1 MNISEK
7 QLRGSLQLAELERE
21 GGFASHVSPF
31 VQAQDLGSLLN
42 RSGFNMLTLDTD
54 EVTIRV
60 PTIMQ
65 LLRDLKGSVFQSRDL
80 FIGMH
85 YLSSFNLKDSLAKI

>member
-1 MNISEK
+1 M
-7 QLRGSLQLAELERE
+7 AELERE

-65 LLRDLKGSVFQSRDL
+65 LLRDLKGSVFQSRPVYKYAL
-80 FIGMH
+80 FII
-85 YLSSFNLKDSLAKI
+85 L

>member
-1 MNISEK
+1 MCVLIFHSKQYLQVLRLDMNISEK

-42 RSGFNMLTLDTD
+42 QSGFNMLTLDTD

-65 LLRDLKGSVFQSRDL
+65 LLRDLKGSVFQSRL
-80 FIGMH
+80 V
-85 YLSSFNLKDSLAKI
+85 